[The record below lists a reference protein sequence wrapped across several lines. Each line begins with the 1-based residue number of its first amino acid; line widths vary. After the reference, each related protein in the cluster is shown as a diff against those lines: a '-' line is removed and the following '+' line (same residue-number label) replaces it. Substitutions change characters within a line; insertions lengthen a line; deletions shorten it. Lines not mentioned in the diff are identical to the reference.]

1 MRNANIKDK
10 PQSSLG
16 VSAFSDPS
24 SRLATP
30 ADPVA
35 THKKEL
41 LDLDLSLIDEDPNQP
56 RREDNPGFSEEKLN
70 ELVKSITRRGVK
82 TPISVHNHPEKP
94 GRFIINHGAR
104 RFRASKIAGKKT
116 IPAHIDHDYT
126 RTDQLTENLLREGN
140 TPLEIA
146 TAIGE
151 FLKRGMKKKEIAE
164 SIGKTAGYV
173 TQYSSLLKLPKSI
186 ATAFRNNRITDVT
199 IIYEL
204 VQLHHDHPEEVD
216 TWVNDESQEFTR
228 GSMKYLRIYLAQKEE
243 ESELAPD
250 MPGGDSDL
258 YTGGETE
265 HAQDTSHSNI
275 DTAASPYSSDTEG
288 ESSLAEISGGK
299 NAGHPTDPGKFKKAI
314 VKVLHN
320 NRVARLMLDRRPPAE
335 GYAWLKYE
343 DDGYEFEAALRDVQL
358 TAILEG

>member
-1 MRNANIKDK
+1 MRTAKITDK
-10 PQSSLG
+10 TQSNSGL
-16 VSAFSDPS
+16 SALVDPS
-24 SRLATP
+24 YGLAALTGS
-30 ADPVA
+30 VA
-35 THKKEL
+35 ARKKEL
-41 LDLDLSLIDEDPNQP
+41 LDLELSLIDEDPNQP

-94 GRFIINHGAR
+94 GRFVINHGAR

-116 IPAHIDHDYT
+116 IPAHIDNDYT

-146 TAIGE
+146 MAIGE

-173 TQYSSLLKLPKSI
+173 TQYSALLKLPKSI
-186 ATAFRNNRITDVT
+186 GTAFRNNRITDVT

-204 VQLHHDHPEEVD
+204 VQLHRDYPEEVD

-228 GSMKYLRIYLAQKEE
+228 GSMKYLRTYLAQKEE
-243 ESELAPD
+243 ESELD
-250 MPGGDSDL
+250 TEMPGGDIDL
-258 YTGGETE
+258 VTDGETE
-265 HAQDTSHSNI
+265 QGQDASHST
-275 DTAASPYSSDTEG
+275 DHPASSSYGSGTDEELG
-288 ESSLAEISGGK
+288 LAEQSGGK
-299 NAGHPTDPGKFKKAI
+299 SAGHQADPGKFKKAI
-314 VKVLHN
+314 VRVLHN
-320 NRVARLMLDRRPPAE
+320 NRVARLMLDRRPSAE
-335 GYAWLKYE
+335 GLAWIKYE
-343 DDGYEFEAALRDVQL
+343 ADGNEFEAALRDVQL

>member
-1 MRNANIKDK
+1 MQTAKTKDK
-10 PQSSLG
+10 PQSNSG
-16 VSAFSDPS
+16 VSAFDDPS
-24 SRLATP
+24 SQLTAPTDSVT
-30 ADPVA
+30 A
-35 THKKEL
+35 HKKEL

-104 RFRASKIAGKKT
+104 RFRASKMAGKKT
-116 IPAHIDHDYT
+116 IPAHIDNDYT

-186 ATAFRNNRITDVT
+186 GTAFRNNRITDVT

-204 VQLHHDHPEEVD
+204 VQLHHDHPDEID

-228 GSMKYLRIYLAQKEE
+228 SSMKYLRIYLAQKEE
-243 ESELAPD
+243 ESGLDTE
-250 MPGGDSDL
+250 MPGGDMDL
-258 YTGGETE
+258 YTDGEIE
-265 HAQDTSHSNI
+265 QGQDASHLTI
-275 DTAASPYSSDTEG
+275 YTASSSPGSDTDG
-288 ESSLAEISGGK
+288 ELGLAELSSSK
-299 NAGHPTDPGKFKKAI
+299 QAGYPTDPGKLKKAI
-314 VKVLHN
+314 VRVLHN

-335 GYAWLKYE
+335 GIAWIKYE
-343 DDGYEFEAALRDVQL
+343 DDGYEFAASLRDVQL

>member
-1 MRNANIKDK
+1 
-10 PQSSLG
+10 
-16 VSAFSDPS
+16 
-24 SRLATP
+24 
-30 ADPVA
+30 
-35 THKKEL
+35 
-41 LDLDLSLIDEDPNQP
+41 
-56 RREDNPGFSEEKLN
+56 
-70 ELVKSITRRGVK
+70 
-82 TPISVHNHPEKP
+82 
-94 GRFIINHGAR
+94 
-104 RFRASKIAGKKT
+104 
-116 IPAHIDHDYT
+116 
-126 RTDQLTENLLREGN
+126 
-140 TPLEIA
+140 
-146 TAIGE
+146 
-151 FLKRGMKKKEIAE
+151 MKKKEIAE

-275 DTAASPYSSDTEG
+275 DTAASAYSSDTDG

-299 NAGHPTDPGKFKKAI
+299 NAGHQADPGKFKKAI

-343 DDGYEFEAALRDVQL
+343 DDGNEFEAALRDVQL